1 MTKAKSAAVKV
12 AGAVADRND
21 PVQLSTG
28 YWIRIKPVS
37 ASLIDEAQS
46 VIQEPEVPTYYIE
59 EKDRHEPNPADPAY
73 LRALERLD
81 VERAIAAADTIILFG
96 VDLINEDGSPMAVEM
111 GDWIDKLRF
120 LERRGQMDLSVYD
133 FDNALDR
140 EFVFKKYIAVAAPDF
155 MIISEASGIREEDI
169 DRAKRSFKSN

>member
-1 MTKAKSAAVKV
+1 MAKRKSAAVEV
-12 AGAVADRND
+12 AGATRSRDDV
-21 PVQLSTG
+21 VQLSTG

-46 VIQEPEVPTYYIE
+46 VIKEPDVPTYYIE
-59 EKDRHEPNPADPAY
+59 EKDRHEPNPSDPAY

-96 VDLINEDGSPMAVEM
+96 VDLVNEDGTPADIPDGE
-111 GDWIDKLRF
+111 WITKLKF
-120 LERRGQMDLSVYD
+120 LERRGQMDLSIYD
-133 FDNALDR
+133 FDDPLDR